1 METID
6 YSEKGIVENTE
17 LKHTAYDTVFKFKS
31 LKKGKTKVTA
41 TVYDKSD
48 VRNKTTVC
56 YDAEVL
62 PMSIRKTLR
71 AAAVKAVKE
80 AAPAVHAY
88 EGRVCS
94 GDQFISTKEQKDK
107 ITSDF
112 GGMCCEMEGAAIA
125 QACYLN
131 NTPYVVIRAV
141 SDKSDG
147 SQAVEFSKFEA
158 EAAVNCAKIVQY
170 MVENL

>member
-1 METID
+1 MVTID

-17 LKHTAYDTVFKFKS
+17 LKHTANDTVFKFKS

-56 YDAEVL
+56 YDAKVL

-94 GDQFISTKEQKDK
+94 RASGKS
-107 ITSDF
+107 
-112 GGMCCEMEGAAIA
+112 M
-125 QACYLN
+125 CYLLLQW
-131 NTPYVVIRAV
+131 
-141 SDKSDG
+141 
-147 SQAVEFSKFEA
+147 SQYQLFLQISA
-158 EAAVNCAKIVQY
+158 
-170 MVENL
+170 L